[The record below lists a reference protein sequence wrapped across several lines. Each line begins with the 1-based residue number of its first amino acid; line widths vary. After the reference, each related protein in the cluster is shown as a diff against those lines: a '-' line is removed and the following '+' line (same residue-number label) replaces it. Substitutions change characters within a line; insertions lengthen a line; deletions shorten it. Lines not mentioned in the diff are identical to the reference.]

1 LPEKYVTKD
10 GEALYRCNYCGLV
23 WTQESSNRPGFDA
36 KSIGGKMGDVHKI
49 INFYLYNDLFS
60 CRDGRI
66 SIALSFS
73 CSGEVDESSIYIGPY
88 ELNANSISDIKT
100 LKTLKEYKW
109 HGPFSSLNRREPK
122 GREKG
127 PEKSRKILT

>member
-1 LPEKYVTKD
+1 
-10 GEALYRCNYCGLV
+10 
-23 WTQESSNRPGFDA
+23 
-36 KSIGGKMGDVHKI
+36 MGDVYKI

-100 LKTLKEYKW
+100 FKSPYQLSF
-109 HGPFSSLNRREPK
+109 HRRVE
-122 GREKG
+122 
-127 PEKSRKILT
+127 